1 MKIYSI
7 HNLVPHI
14 IIKWSSHLL
23 AKILYGYSSNPEK
36 YSISKFN
43 PNSTNFEEHTYDY
56 SNLPLKYASWL
67 SAQFFWQKL
76 GFILYCLNMSCKVIC
91 HKFMNFLCLTFN
103 VTLLTFQ
110 WNISNDCWSSP
121 YICPTSVWT
130 SEQSNWSSM
139 LRTVLYRAS
148 KPLKSIALLDS

>member
-67 SAQFFWQKL
+67 KCTIFLTKIRVHTLLFEHVMQSHLPQIHEFFMLDIQCHFVNVSMKHLKWLLKFTIHL
-76 GFILYCLNMSCKVIC
+76 SNFCLNIRTKQLVID
-91 HKFMNFLCLTFN
+91 
-103 VTLLTFQ
+103 VE
-110 WNISNDCWSSP
+110 DG
-121 YICPTSVWT
+121 V
-130 SEQSNWSSM
+130 
-139 LRTVLYRAS
+139 V
-148 KPLKSIALLDS
+148 